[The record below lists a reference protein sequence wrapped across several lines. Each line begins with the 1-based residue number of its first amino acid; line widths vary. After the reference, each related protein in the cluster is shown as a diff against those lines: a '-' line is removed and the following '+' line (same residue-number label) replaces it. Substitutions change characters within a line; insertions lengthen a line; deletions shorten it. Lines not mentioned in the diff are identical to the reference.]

1 MRKFPNRLTAARL
14 GTALLIGTSVLL
26 AGCSTEDLVLQDR
39 PTHDNFYE
47 RYPITVAKKPVKM
60 GVATNVGTLQPDQ
73 VNSVSAF
80 GREAL
85 KNSYS
90 QIVISY
96 PSGAQHGRQ
105 MASDVGEL
113 LIQQGVPAS
122 MLTARSYAGGAGD
135 PVELSYTRKVAVT
148 KECGNWS
155 ENLASNYSNTDYPNF
170 GCAIQHNTAAMVANA
185 EDFETMRS
193 MDPAL
198 ASARLLAMKL
208 YFSTGSTV
216 DGDARDTGA
225 TKGG

>member
-1 MRKFPNRLTAARL
+1 MWNALNRLNAARL
-14 GTALLIGTSVLL
+14 RSALLVGTGLLL
-26 AGCSTEDLVLQDR
+26 AGCSTDDLVLQDR
-39 PTHDNFYE
+39 PTNDNFYE

-60 GVATNVGTLQPDQ
+60 GVSTNVGTLQPSQ
-73 VNSVSAF
+73 INAVSAF

-96 PSGAQHGRQ
+96 PSGASHGRQ

-122 MLTARSYAGGAGD
+122 MITARSYAASAGS

-148 KECGNWS
+148 KECGDWS
-155 ENLASNYSNTDYPNF
+155 QNLASDYSNRDYPNF
-170 GCAIQHNTAAMVANA
+170 GCAVQHNTAAMVANA
-185 EDFETMRS
+185 EDFETMRP
-193 MDPAL
+193 MDPAS

-208 YFSTGSTV
+208 YYSTGTTI
-216 DGDARDTGA
+216 DGGVKNTGA